1 MSTFTYEE
9 VPYYVAGQKGSKAG
23 IIVIQEW
30 WGLNDQIKKKTAEF
44 ATAVGGLAI
53 SPDLYRGKVA
63 TEADEANHE
72 MSKLNWDQAYNDVRN
87 AVKYLKSQG
96 VEKVGITGFCLG
108 GALALGSA
116 IKVDGLSAAVV
127 FYGVPGDAEPS
138 KVKIPVQYHF
148 GDKDTTEGFADKK
161 TADKFK
167 AGLVAAG
174 KDVSEFHQYP
184 EGNHAFMNVSLSLI
198 CFPALEESPAYP
210 YNPELAKKAF
220 ERAVSFFKKQ
230 LL

>member
-1 MSTFTYEE
+1 MSTITYEE

-96 VEKVGITGFCLG
+96 VEKRNYFAKIACVNYKSGFCLG

-127 FYGVPGDAEPS
+127 IYGVPGDAEPS
-138 KVKIPVQYHF
+138 KVNIPVQYHF
-148 GDKDTTEGFADKK
+148 GDKDSTEGFADKK

-184 EGNHAFMNVSLSLI
+184 EGNHAFM
-198 CFPALEESPAYP
+198 
-210 YNPELAKKAF
+210 
-220 ERAVSFFKKQ
+220 
-230 LL
+230 